1 MDAFKQ
7 SHVGINVNM
16 RHHFFG
22 FLIVSQ
28 KKIFSQFSQADVVE
42 VLQIGANIV
51 KSTACSFSH

>member
-7 SHVGINVNM
+7 CHVGVNVNM
-16 RHHFFG
+16 RHYFFG

-28 KKIFSQFSQADVVE
+28 KSIFSQFFQADVVE

-51 KSTACSFSH
+51 KSTACSFSS